1 MYFRSWIIF
10 IKERFDP
17 LSHLIMILLFVMVHI
32 LFTKEIF
39 PIYIPPIKLL
49 ILLLG
54 VILFYFKL
62 RLYDEVKDYELD
74 LIINPNRPL
83 PRGLLKLNDM
93 YWGIG
98 ICILLELI
106 CFSFQGVNAITS
118 LIIAILYSLLMYKEF
133 FIKEIIRPHLT
144 TYAVSHTVVTSLLTF
159 SIFCYLNQ
167 KTFLQNFFNTNLLFF
182 ALSNWMLFNIFEFG
196 RKTFATIEERTN
208 IDTYSSL
215 FGRKLAVFLVFSQA
229 IISMYFTFKI
239 EPFQTWTIM
248 IGLGLLLLLLLF
260 FSARYIN
267 TNKRTQAK
275 NYRAMSSFYIV
286 LFYVILIIGL
296 LTK

>member
-133 FIKEIIRPHLT
+133 FIKEIIR
-144 TYAVSHTVVTSLLTF
+144 
-159 SIFCYLNQ
+159 
-167 KTFLQNFFNTNLLFF
+167 
-182 ALSNWMLFNIFEFG
+182 
-196 RKTFATIEERTN
+196 
-208 IDTYSSL
+208 
-215 FGRKLAVFLVFSQA
+215 
-229 IISMYFTFKI
+229 
-239 EPFQTWTIM
+239 
-248 IGLGLLLLLLLF
+248 LLLF
-260 FSARYIN
+260 LHWHHR
-267 TNKRTQAK
+267 
-275 NYRAMSSFYIV
+275 
-286 LFYVILIIGL
+286 L
-296 LTK
+296 LKGSLMNPGVYPFHP